1 MGQTISNFFHPVLGV
16 EIAFGLLSNFY
27 AFYFIYFK
35 LKVHKHIRKHLIV
48 ASAEYCVGM
57 AVMGVGY
64 VLKMTSLADDLT
76 SCMLYSISLSQCL
89 NGGGIMS
96 AVIATI
102 RYVFDAVFVVITN

>member
-16 EIAFGLLSNFY
+16 EIAFGLLANFY
-27 AFYFIYFK
+27 AFHFIYFK

-57 AVMGVGY
+57 AVMGIGY

-102 RYVFDAVFVVITN
+102 RYAIGFLNN